1 LRVNHANRGP
11 PITLCV
17 QRDPAAR
24 ATSNWILMPLIKNK
38 DVKIGEHTYRIGLI
52 PADIGNWCATQ
63 MLSGKS
69 ATFDTFRA
77 IQGYLLAHCQVLMAE
92 GGGGEPV
99 AVKIY
104 ADGKWLVPKLEL
116 EYDLDTV
123 SELTREAMSFNFDGF
138 FEKLE
143 ARGLITRPTPAT
155 K

>member
-1 LRVNHANRGP
+1 
-11 PITLCV
+11 
-17 QRDPAAR
+17 
-24 ATSNWILMPLIKNK
+24 
-38 DVKIGEHTYRIGLI
+38 
-52 PADIGNWCATQ
+52 
-63 MLSGKS
+63 
-69 ATFDTFRA
+69 
-77 IQGYLLAHCQVLMAE
+77 MAE